1 MTWPQAGTE
10 LSRSWGPAGLWA
22 GGSGSSLCGLGLP
35 HSMEAQHPQ
44 GGRGLP
50 GRFGGPAHRSLPAH
64 AVGAAVTG
72 QLRFW
77 PASRFLCWIGQRA
90 ACKGRWWH
98 LCRRGHGHT
107 ARPLEP
113 RGCAEPGAAPCS
125 AVGYTVVLAQGLE
138 GRTRG
143 LLASGSSR
151 GAGVFPTGQKRPRR
165 REPTGSQRE
174 ARGEMAQEAGA
185 DAPAGQGN
193 SGRRVL
199 GVRVSAGPIEA
210 PAAAGLL

>member
-1 MTWPQAGTE
+1 MW
-10 LSRSWGPAGLWA
+10 RWA
-22 GGSGSSLCGLGLP
+22 SS
-35 HSMEAQHPQ
+35 QH
-44 GGRGLP
+44 GGRAP
-50 GRFGGPAHRSLPAH
+50 TGRKGAARPVGGPAHRSLPAH
-64 AVGAAVTG
+64 AAGAAVTG

-77 PASRFLCWIGQRA
+77 QASRFLCWIGERA

-125 AVGYTVVLAQGLE
+125 AVGYTVMLAQGLE

-151 GAGVFPTGQKRPRR
+151 GVGVFPTGQKRPRR
-165 REPTGSQRE
+165 REPTGSQWE
-174 ARGEMAQEAGA
+174 ARSEMAQEASQGA

-199 GVRVSAGPIEA
+199 GVRVSAGPIVA